1 MLHTLHTKQFLKS
14 DLNTVWDFM
23 SSPENLARI
32 TPDYMGFDIISD
44 KESIQ
49 KMYPGQLIEYYV
61 SPILGIKMHWVT
73 EITHV
78 QDHCYFV
85 DEQRF
90 GPYALWHHKHFLK
103 EVNGGVEMTDILHY
117 KVPFGFIGKIVN
129 YFFIKN
135 KINEIFDFRYH
146 KLEEIFN
153 NGK

>member
-1 MLHTLHTKQFLKS
+1 
-14 DLNTVWDFM
+14 
-23 SSPENLARI
+23 
-32 TPDYMGFDIISD
+32 
-44 KESIQ
+44 
-49 KMYPGQLIEYYV
+49 
-61 SPILGIKMHWVT
+61 MHWVT